1 MDQRENDRNKKKERQ
16 TMECVMA
23 RFRLTM
29 NNQPCSRLLC
39 IQVKLIQWPCGMFR
53 QTVQKRSF
61 DQRGRDFKVGLKA
74 RRDKH
79 CSLRSI
85 CRCIGRH
92 CCACLS
98 KNVRGAGSSLVERK
112 HKRVHNR
119 MTGLVDAVAGD
130 PRTDRHLDTDIDVR
144 VTSQSNFEIPTSAS
158 GRTVKSLEMHRIP
171 ACPEGV

>member
-1 MDQRENDRNKKKERQ
+1 MFASFQSQRPSSSSHDATVAEWHDKFTTREAFFQRQ
-16 TMECVMA
+16 FVGQC
-23 RFRLTM
+23 
-29 NNQPCSRLLC
+29 
-39 IQVKLIQWPCGMFR
+39 R
-53 QTVQKRSF
+53 QTVQTRSF
-61 DQRGRDFKVGLKA
+61 HQRGRDFKVGVKA

-98 KNVRGAGSSLVERK
+98 KNVGGAGSSLVERK